1 MVLHI
6 SHFFER
12 TYKIIFKKF
21 KMYVEIKQ
29 IRKSI
34 RLAYKEI

>member
-1 MVLHI
+1 MALHI

-12 TYKIIFKKF
+12 TYKNILFLL

-29 IRKSI
+29 IRKAI
-34 RLAYKEI
+34 RLAYK